1 MEPIE
6 ERPMLNRRLLVPL
19 GLACLCTLSG
29 CRASTHVHSYSAG
42 SRGDT
47 AAADR
52 FGARMALASTSRQIA
67 AGAQTSGPT
76 LTDAQPAH

>member
-1 MEPIE
+1 
-6 ERPMLNRRLLVPL
+6 MLNRRLTLPL
-19 GLACLCTLSG
+19 GLACLCALAG

-52 FGARMALASTSRQIA
+52 FGARMALASTTRAIA
-67 AGAQTSGPT
+67 AGAQTPGPS
-76 LTDAQPAH
+76 LTDAQPRD

>member
-1 MEPIE
+1 MSH
-6 ERPMLNRRLLVPL
+6 RRLLVPL
-19 GLACLCTLSG
+19 GLACLCALAG

-52 FGARMALASTSRQIA
+52 FGARMALASVTREIA
-67 AGAQTSGPT
+67 ASAQTSGPT
-76 LTDAQPAH
+76 LTDAQPAD